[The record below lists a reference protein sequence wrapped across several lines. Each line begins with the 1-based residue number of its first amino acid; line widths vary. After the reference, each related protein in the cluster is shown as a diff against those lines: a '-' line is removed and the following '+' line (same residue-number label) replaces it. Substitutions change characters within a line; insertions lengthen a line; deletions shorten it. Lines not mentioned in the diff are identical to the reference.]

1 MNRLCSFLKPWT
13 INAARVGLVGL
24 LLAGVTGCDKDDQD
38 GPVPASSTK
47 VIPTRPEALSLAR
60 QDIKAGNGPSAQQRV
75 EAYLK
80 ENRTTPFRA
89 EAEYLLG
96 QAFTTQGDFE
106 TGKKHLEIAIDEAQ
120 DRDLKAFAML
130 GRANCNMEMK
140 AYHLASRQY
149 HWLETMYRD
158 VKGLPQD
165 EIMFKLGLS
174 SKRAGAPETADYW
187 FNRVIELYAT
197 GPYAEDAK
205 RENSK
210 YTPSNSSDKP
220 LVYSLEFKNY
230 NDEKKANEE
239 ADILRAKGYR
249 DVEVIPTSRN
259 GFATWEVHIGKFYN
273 KNDAQLA
280 KTDADLAGLDTHIRP
295 AIVEPMK

>member
-1 MNRLCSFLKPWT
+1 MDRLSTILKPWGVA
-13 INAARVGLVGL
+13 AARVGLVGL
-24 LLAGVTGCDKDDQD
+24 LLAGVTGCDKDDRD
-38 GPVPASSTK
+38 GPTAASSTQA
-47 VIPTRPEALSLAR
+47 VARPEALSQAR
-60 QDIKAGNGPSAQQRV
+60 QDIKNGDGAGAQQRV
-75 EAYLK
+75 EAFLK
-80 ENRTTPFRA
+80 EDPRTPFRA

-96 QAFTTQGDFE
+96 QALSTQGDFAN
-106 TGKKHLEIAIDEAQ
+106 GKAHLEVAIDEAQ

-140 AYHLASRQY
+140 SYHLASRQY

-174 SKRAGAPETADYW
+174 SKRAGAIETADYW
-187 FNRVIELYAT
+187 FSRVIELYAT

-210 YTPSNSSDKP
+210 YSPTNPKDKP

-230 NDEKKANEE
+230 GDEKTASEE
-239 ADILRAKGYR
+239 AEVLRAKGYR
-249 DVEVIPTSRN
+249 DVEVVPTSRN
-259 GFATWEVHIGKFYN
+259 SIPTWEVHIGKFFN

-280 KTDADLAGLDTHIRP
+280 KTDADLAGLNTTIRP
-295 AIVEPMK
+295 AIIEPMK